1 MMWLMLQQD
10 APDDYVIATGQTHT
24 VQAFL
29 EAVFAHAGL
38 DIEKHV
44 EIDERLF
51 RPHEVPLLLGDPTK
65 AREKLG
71 WVPKV
76 KFEEL
81 SKMMYDAD
89 LEKVKNEK

>member
-1 MMWLMLQQD
+1 M
-10 APDDYVIATGQTHT
+10 
-24 VQAFL
+24 FK
-29 EAVFAHAGL
+29 HAGL

-44 EIDERLF
+44 EIDQRLF

-65 AREKLG
+65 AKEKLG
-71 WVPKV
+71 WTPKI

-81 SKMMYDAD
+81 AKIMYEAD

>member
-1 MMWLMLQQD
+1 MLQQD
-10 APDDYVIATGQTHT
+10 EPDDYVIATGQTRT
-24 VQAFL
+24 VQEFL
-29 EAVFAHAGL
+29 RAVFAHAGL
-38 DIEKHV
+38 DIERHV

-65 AREKLG
+65 AKDKLG

-81 SKMMYDAD
+81 AKMMYEAD